1 MLGSM
6 SILSLSWGGFGL
18 GRMIWIFLG
27 LGVVG
32 VVAVLVSD
40 RMIRRS
46 ADGRCLDACDQVPA
60 MDVGLVLGCAPKL
73 AGGRTNLFFTRR
85 IDAAVALYQAGKVRA
100 LIVSGD
106 NHREGYDEP
115 TAMKEALMAAGVPE
129 SRIYCDYAGFRTLD
143 SVVRAREVF
152 GQNRLVIVS
161 QRFHNERAVYL
172 AQQKGMEVVALN
184 AADVPVR
191 SAAKTWLRERFARVK
206 AVLDVMI
213 LRTEPKFLGEPVKV
227 ALD

>member
-6 SILSLSWGGFGL
+6 SILSWGGFGL

-27 LGVVG
+27 LGTVG
-32 VVAVLVSD
+32 VVAVVVSD
-40 RMIRRS
+40 LMIRS
-46 ADGRCLDACDQVPA
+46 AANGKCFDGCAQVPA
-60 MDVGLVLGCAPKL
+60 MDVGLVLGCSPKV

-115 TAMKEALMAAGVPE
+115 TAMKEALVAAGVPE

-152 GQNRLVIVS
+152 GQDRLVIVS

-172 AQQKGMEVVALN
+172 AQQKGMEEVAALN

-206 AVLDVMI
+206 AVLDVKI

-227 ALD
+227 AL